1 MRKLASIQ
9 EILEINDIE
18 GADNIQVATVLGWQ
32 CVIKR
37 DEFKVGDKIVFC
49 EIDSLFPSDDERFSF
64 LERVKYRIKTIKLRG
79 QISQGLILPLSFLS
93 DDLSKN
99 GVELDQN
106 VTEDLRI
113 TKYEKPI
120 FNGGNGGF
128 ISGYTKGNFPSF
140 LKKTDETRIQTFI
153 ETINNKIDKENLI
166 DLFCEIREKLDG
178 TSVTYYIRDGEF
190 GVCSRNLEIKE
201 SEESIYWKMAKK
213 YNIEEILRSQD
224 RNIAIQGE
232 IIGVGIQGNKY
243 KLTDNQLFIF
253 NLFDIDSYKY
263 LNPSELYDF
272 CKENQLNQCPFIAN
286 VFLNNNIKDWINFS
300 SFKSKLNGITIAEGI
315 VVRLLNDSEFSFKV
329 INPQFLL
336 KNDE

>member
-64 LERVKYRIKTIKLRG
+64 LEKSKYRIKTIKLRG

-93 DDLSKN
+93 EDLQKN
-99 GVELDQN
+99 IEIDQD
-106 VTEDLRI
+106 VTEDLGI
-113 TKYEKPI
+113 IKYEKPI
-120 FNGGNGGF
+120 FSSGSGF
-128 ISGYTKGNFPSF
+128 IGGYTKGSFPSF
-140 LKKTDETRIQTFI
+140 LRKTDETRIQTFI
-153 ETINNKIDKENLI
+153 TNINRKIDKENLSN
-166 DLFCEIREKLDG
+166 LFCEIREKLDG
-178 TSVTYYIRDGEF
+178 TSATYYIKDGEF

-201 SEESIYWKMAKK
+201 SEENIYWKMAKK
-213 YNIEEILRSQD
+213 YNIEEILRSQNK
-224 RNIAIQGE
+224 NIAIQGE
-232 IIGVGIQGNKY
+232 IIGIGIQGNKY
-243 KLTDNQLFIF
+243 KLDDNQLFIF
-253 NLFDIDSYKY
+253 NLFDIDKYKY
-263 LNPSELYDF
+263 LNPSELTDF
-272 CKENQLNQCPFIAN
+272 CKENKLNQCPFIAN

>member
-18 GADNIQVATVLGWQ
+18 GADNIQVSTVLGWQ

-93 DDLSKN
+93 DDLLKN
-99 GVELDQN
+99 GVELDQD

-120 FNGGNGGF
+120 FSGGNGGF
-128 ISGYTKGNFPSF
+128 IGGYTKGNFPYF
-140 LKKTDETRIQTFI
+140 IPKTDETRIQTYLRHI
-153 ETINNKIDKENLI
+153 KRQIDRSE
-166 DLFCEIREKLDG
+166 FGVQVEIREKLDG
-178 TSVTYYIRDGEF
+178 TSATYYIKDDLF

-201 SEESIYWKMAKK
+201 SEESIYWKMAYK
-213 YNIEEILRSQD
+213 YDIEHKLRIYK
-224 RNIAIQGE
+224 NIAIQGE

-243 KLTDNQLFIF
+243 KLEDNQLFVF
-253 NLFDIDSYKY
+253 SAYNIDKQQY
-263 LNPSELYDF
+263 LTPFELNKL
-272 CKENQLNQCPFIAN
+272 CSILKLNQCPFVDKAY
-286 VFLNNNIKDWINFS
+286 LNDNIDEWIKLS
-300 SFKSKLNGITIAEGI
+300 SFKSNLNKNTIAEGI
-315 VVRLLNDSEFSFKV
+315 VVRDIDDSSFSFKV

>member
-18 GADNIQVATVLGWQ
+18 GADNIQVATILGWQ
-32 CVIKR
+32 CVIKK
-37 DEFKVGDKIVFC
+37 DEFKIGQSIIFC

-64 LERVKYRIKTIKLRG
+64 LEKNKYRIKTIKLRG

-93 DDLSKN
+93 EDLLKN
-99 GVELDQN
+99 GFEMDQD
-106 VTEDLRI
+106 VTEDLGI

-120 FNGGNGGF
+120 FNGGGF
-128 ISGYTKGNFPSF
+128 NSGNTKGNFPSF
-140 LKKTDETRIQTFI
+140 LRKTDETRIQTFI
-153 ETINNKIDKENLI
+153 KNINAKITKENLNN
-166 DLFCEIREKLDG
+166 LFCEIREKLDG
-178 TSVTYYIRDGEF
+178 TSATYYIKDGEF

-201 SEESIYWKMAKK
+201 SEDSIYWKMAKK
-213 YNIEEILRSQD
+213 YNIEEILRLQNK
-224 RNIAIQGE
+224 NIAIQGE

-253 NLFDIDSYKY
+253 SLFDIDGYKY

-272 CKENQLNQCPFIAN
+272 CKENQLYQCPFIAN
-286 VFLNNNIKDWINFS
+286 VLLDSNIKDWIKLS
-300 SFKSKLNGITIAEGI
+300 SFRSKLNDSTIAEGI
-315 VVRLLNDSEFSFKV
+315 IVRLLNDSEFSFKV

>member
-32 CVIKR
+32 CVMKR
-37 DEFKVGDKIVFC
+37 DEFKVGNKIVFC

-93 DDLSKN
+93 DNLLKN
-99 GVELDQN
+99 GVEIDQD
-106 VTEDLRI
+106 VTEDLKI

-128 ISGYTKGNFPSF
+128 IGGYTKGNFPSF
-140 LKKTDETRIQTFI
+140 LRKTDETRIQTFI
-153 ETINNKIDKENLI
+153 ANINRKINKENLVN
-166 DLFCEIREKLDG
+166 LFCEIREKLDG
-178 TSVTYYIRDGEF
+178 TSATYYIKDGEF

-224 RNIAIQGE
+224 INIAIQGE

-243 KLTDNQLFIF
+243 KLNDNQLFIF
-253 NLFDIDSYKY
+253 SLFDIDNYKY
-263 LNPSELYDF
+263 LTPSELTDF
-272 CKENQLNQCPFIAN
+272 CKENNLNQCPFMY
-286 VFLNNNIKDWINFS
+286 NILLHNDIKWWINSS
-300 SFKSKLNGITIAEGI
+300 SFKSKLNNTTIAEGI
-315 VVRLLNDSEFSFKV
+315 VIRLLNDSEFSFKV